1 MSIIEGI
8 TKGLMEAV
16 EEIRPRDII
25 SGGIKQLQAEY
36 AEDKI
41 LDQNRLQNV
50 LAESETLLN
59 DASREVTKQAKR
71 NSLYSRV
78 ADTYGD
84 DVANYL
90 GANKVYSLFDDD
102 GRNQNAIFKDVN
114 NYAMDARRQLLTMS
128 PEDIQAITNPYG
140 EDTTAKLYEKR
151 DQILT
156 NLKDLQNIPDKT
168 GAVALRIKDVDRI
181 FAPLTETPAVAT
193 GEAVRVP
200 TVRPITTEQQ
210 RGQNIYADYVAM
222 TSAGIDPM
230 NADQARAAGF
240 NPLSQRDIIAFGGG
254 MENLQLMATLNSLFP
269 SDPFLNQKGFS
280 DIYNERIQAG
290 DSTTDIIND
299 FIIQL
304 QTPTITYDEK
314 LNFYKQKYKEDNRYK
329 DLSDE
334 DLEKE
339 ILSNSLL
346 KEELDRLK

>member
-1 MSIIEGI
+1 MSIIDGL

-16 EEIRPRDII
+16 QDIRPRDIV
-25 SGGIKQLQAEY
+25 SGGIQQLQAEY

-41 LDQNRLQNV
+41 LDQNRLENV
-50 LAESETLLN
+50 LAESEVLLN

-71 NSLYSRV
+71 NSLFSRV

-128 PEDIQAITNPYG
+128 PEEVQAIANPYG

-151 DQILT
+151 DDILT

-193 GEAVRVP
+193 GESIRVP

-240 NPLSQRDIIAFGGG
+240 NPLSQRDIITFGGG
-254 MENLQLMATLNSLFP
+254 IGASNEFNS
-269 SDPFLNQKGFS
+269 G
-280 DIYNERIQAG
+280 
-290 DSTTDIIND
+290 
-299 FIIQL
+299 
-304 QTPTITYDEK
+304 
-314 LNFYKQKYKEDNRYK
+314 
-329 DLSDE
+329 
-334 DLEKE
+334 
-339 ILSNSLL
+339 SL
-346 KEELDRLK
+346 